1 MFEALERLAEQ
12 AVTAGGSIGLLL
24 VMAAENLFPPIP
36 SELVLPLAGFQV
48 YQGSVSFLQA
58 LLAATAGSLLGA
70 VILYE
75 LGRYGGRPLVLRF
88 RRVLRVTPQELDR
101 ADGWFDR
108 HGRKVVFFARMIP
121 LARSVVSIPAG
132 WSEMPRAEFLLLT
145 TLGSLLW
152 NAALIGGGILL
163 GENFRRIADVVGTYS
178 NVVLIVL
185 VVAVVALAAW
195 WYQTRV
201 RGRSGSRSLR

>member
-1 MFEALERLAEQ
+1 MFDALERLAEQ

-24 VMAAENLFPPIP
+24 VMLIENLFPPIP

-48 YQGSVSFLQA
+48 FRGVVPFWQA

-70 VILYE
+70 IVLYE

-88 RRVLRVTPQELDR
+88 RRVLRVFEDELDR

-132 WSEMPRAEFLLLT
+132 WSEMPRPEFWLLT
-145 TLGSLLW
+145 GLGSLIW

-163 GENFRRIADVVGTYS
+163 GENYERIAQVVGTYS
-178 NVVLIVL
+178 NVVFVVL
-185 VVAVVALAAW
+185 VLGVLVLAVW
-195 WYQTRV
+195 WWRTRI
-201 RGRSGSRSLR
+201 RGRAHQRAN